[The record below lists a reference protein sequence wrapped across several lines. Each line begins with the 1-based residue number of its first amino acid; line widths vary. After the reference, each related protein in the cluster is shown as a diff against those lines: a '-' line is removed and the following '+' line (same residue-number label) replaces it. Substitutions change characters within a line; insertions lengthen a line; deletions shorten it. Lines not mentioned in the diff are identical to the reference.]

1 MKPQIGITMGD
12 PAGVGTELIVKLL
25 QNKYFDLN
33 DFIILAHI
41 KFSKTS

>member
-12 PAGVGTELIVKLL
+12 PAGVGPELIVKLL
-25 QNKYFDLN
+25 QNKNFDLS
-33 DFIILAHI
+33 DFIIFGSI